1 MTLVVCWWFHF
12 DGAKWILCI
21 GLFPFIL
28 GIGWHHSTERLLLE
42 FIILCDGSFD
52 LVVHRCDER
61 LDLGERF
68 EFLFLFVILSYFIL
82 SSSLFFFLN
91 YVLFAWR
98 FQFRYILR
106 SRSFFAAY
114 LTFISPSLSLSL
126 RLFHCKCNFQ
136 INAFGM
142 VYVPFCFYCRRN
154 LWSLLSFSKKETLFL
169 LYIDDTIEFRCWLDS
184 ESKMISEY
192 WWRRPSI

>member
-1 MTLVVCWWFHF
+1 MALVVCWWFHF

-114 LTFISPSLSLSL
+114 LTFISPSLSLSVYSTVNVIFKSM
-126 RLFHCKCNFQ
+126 RLEWFTCHFVFIVVVISDHFYRFPKQ
-136 INAFGM
+136 KH
-142 VYVPFCFYCRRN
+142 YFCC
-154 LWSLLSFSKKETLFL
+154 TLMTL
-169 LYIDDTIEFRCWLDS
+169 
-184 ESKMISEY
+184 
-192 WWRRPSI
+192 